1 MKTTKIFE
9 VVAGTHYEGQKA
21 YKQGERF
28 ESTAD
33 MTTIFPGKFRC
44 VGTVEAPKAVESG
57 SSDGSAVESPLG
69 EDVTS
74 DFPDAEKA
82 KLLVFKKGKQYSVA
96 KAKKPTVALQEGT
109 LKLKEVEPFIA
120 SLTEAE

>member
-1 MKTTKIFE
+1 MKTVKIFE
-9 VVAGTHYEGQKA
+9 VIAGTHYEGSKA

-33 MTTIFPGKFRC
+33 MTSVFQGKFRL
-44 VGTVEAPKAVESG
+44 VGTVEASKPAESA
-57 SSDGSAVESPLG
+57 SSNDSAEESALG

-74 DFPDAEKA
+74 DFPSAEEA
-82 KLLVFKKGKQYSVA
+82 KLLVFKTGKQYSVA
-96 KAKKPTVALQEGT
+96 RSKKPTVALNESP

-120 SLTEAE
+120 SLAK